1 VGESMDYIQI
11 GKIINTH
18 GIKGEV
24 KVYPL
29 TYDINRFSN
38 LKKAY
43 LGQNKI
49 KVEVEKVKYH
59 KDLVIIKF
67 KEFNNINEILLY
79 KDKFI
84 YIEKED
90 IISLPKNHFFIFD
103 IVDCQVFNM
112 AGDKIGVVTEV
123 IQSASNDVY
132 VIRNYEKNKEY
143 MIPAIKEF
151 FVNIDIDN
159 KKIVINPI
167 EGMIE

>member
-1 VGESMDYIQI
+1 MDYIQI

-123 IQSASNDVY
+123 IQSVSNDVY

>member
-1 VGESMDYIQI
+1 MDYIQI